1 MKPRP
6 PHPAP
11 PPPRGGEYIL
21 DKDHE
26 FLAAWDGGLLPR
38 SIDAATI
45 LRVRQIK
52 RAISPTKPTKR
63 T

>member
-1 MKPRP
+1 MKPRVP
-6 PHPAP
+6 RPAP
-11 PPPRGGEYIL
+11 QFPSGQSIL
-21 DKDHE
+21 DKDRE

-52 RAISPTKPTKR
+52 RAMRPAKLAKQS
-63 T
+63 